1 MKKKPCGIVVDASV
15 AHAAGTTAFPTSRHC
30 REFLYSLRD
39 TDKCQCVFTPEL
51 RDEWKKHASLLSA
64 KWRASMYSR
73 KRVIDLAAS
82 ENNPLREQLNH
93 CAESIAGGGQEARR
107 IKIASALAKDAHLVE
122 AAAQA
127 GNRVA
132 SLDDTVRNYLR
143 VCALAHTS
151 LKRIVWVNPD
161 NTGEEA
167 SFWVQSG
174 APLDRQRMLGHKP

>member
-15 AHAAGTTAFPTSRHC
+15 ARAAGTTTFPTSRHC
-30 REFLYSLRD
+30 RDFLYSLRD
-39 TDKCQCVFTPEL
+39 MDKCQCVFTPEL

-73 KRVIDLAAS
+73 KRVIDLTVL
-82 ENNPLREQLNH
+82 ENNSLREQLNH

-107 IKIASALAKDAHLVE
+107 IKIASALAKDAHLVD

-132 SLDDTVRNYLR
+132 SLDDTVRDYLR
-143 VCALAHTS
+143 ACAQAHAS
-151 LKRIVWVNPD
+151 LKNIVWVNPD
-161 NTGEEA
+161 IPNEQA
-167 SFWVQSG
+167 CDWVRSG
-174 APLDRQRMLGHKP
+174 ASLDRDRKLGYQP